1 MEPERERS
9 QLKQA
14 LIDARKDLE
23 RDEVIFA
30 EKMRQMA
37 GLQKKATKF
46 YEDKKKLKEEIISL
60 KAHLKRSNVSP
71 SSSESRVCKYTQG
84 FFVEQYYRGYWNPNV
99 VRYGDHSKTSALC

>member
-1 MEPERERS
+1 MSSEARVSFLLDKVHGLEEKMHGTERERS

-14 LIDARKDLE
+14 LIDARKDFK

-37 GLQKKATKF
+37 ELQKKATKF

-60 KAHLKRSNVSP
+60 KAHLKRSSASP
-71 SSSESRVCKYTQG
+71 SSSEPCLQVLAR
-84 FFVEQYYRGYWNPNV
+84 F
-99 VRYGDHSKTSALC
+99 LCRTIL